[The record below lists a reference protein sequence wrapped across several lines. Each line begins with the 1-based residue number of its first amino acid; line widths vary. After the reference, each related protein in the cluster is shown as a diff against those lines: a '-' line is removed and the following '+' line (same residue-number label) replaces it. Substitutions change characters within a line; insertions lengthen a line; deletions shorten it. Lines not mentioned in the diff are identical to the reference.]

1 MAGHQEKKGA
11 RGRSLKVK
19 KKGHKNQGNKHHEKG
34 NKNENKPQILQTEI
48 DVAKEKRN
56 FSDPWEGVKP

>member
-1 MAGHQEKKGA
+1 M
-11 RGRSLKVK
+11 K